1 MNMHKI
7 ELPPLPPLHIVPS
20 VEPVDYPEV
29 AQVLLDYAR
38 RAIEVDRKRKKPLT
52 SERIKELWGET
63 LVEMGDGGDPVI
75 WFARAIERA
84 HGIPAPQPA
93 EMEDPNTS
101 PLSGKGPFKTASEL
115 IDSINEPVEVP
126 SGDGEGKT

>member
-52 SERIKELWGET
+52 SERIKILWKET
-63 LVEMGDGGDPVI
+63 LAEMGDGGDPVV

-84 HGIPAPQPA
+84 HGIDIA
-93 EMEDPNTS
+93 ER
-101 PLSGKGPFKTASEL
+101 
-115 IDSINEPVEVP
+115 
-126 SGDGEGKT
+126 